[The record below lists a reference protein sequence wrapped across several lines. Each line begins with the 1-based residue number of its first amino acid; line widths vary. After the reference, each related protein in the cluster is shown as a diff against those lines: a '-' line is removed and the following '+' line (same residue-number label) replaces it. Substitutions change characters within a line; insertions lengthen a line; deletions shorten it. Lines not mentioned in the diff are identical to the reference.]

1 MGVWLPW
8 IIFGILITVFL
19 VVDLG
24 VLERRP
30 HVISLREATAWSA
43 AWIAVSLLFNLGVY
57 FWRGRDAAL
66 EFFTS
71 YILEKSLSADNI
83 FLFAV
88 IFGVMGVAA
97 RNQHKVLFWGV
108 LGALAMRGG
117 FIIAGVELVRRFHW
131 ILYLFGAFLLIT
143 GIRLLR
149 QKRREFDPSRSRTL
163 RNARKILP
171 ITEHYEGG
179 NFFVRRGAQRYAT
192 PLFLVLLLIE
202 TADIA
207 FALDSIPAIFSV
219 TQDAF
224 IIYTS
229 NVFAILGLRSL
240 YFVLAGAITKFR
252 YLRAGL
258 SIVLVF
264 VGAKMLTVHW
274 IKMST
279 GVALLVILGILTV
292 TVIASLRPEKA
303 ARES

>member
-131 ILYLFGAFLLIT
+131 VLYLFGAFLLIT

-279 GVALLVILGILTV
+279 GVALLVILGILTI

>member
-279 GVALLVILGILTV
+279 GVALLVILGILTI